1 MAPSA
6 EKRMVTIL
14 WDKTSEAW
22 TSLGFTVL
30 PHPTYSL
37 NLAPSDYALFDIR
50 CAQRG
55 ERYPTK
61 EGLQEADHE
70 WDCSTAKDWFSEAIG
85 KLPMMTTIYRP
96 GKGHWAGSCL
106 LFSLKIR
113 KLLQMRWVLIISECP
128 SYIRGLWF
136 VERQARHLAAGGNS
150 CYMISHV
157 WDQRLCGGVFAVRSF

>member
-1 MAPSA
+1 M
-6 EKRMVTIL
+6 
-14 WDKTSEAW
+14 
-22 TSLGFTVL
+22 L

-96 GKGHWAGSCL
+96 GKGH
-106 LFSLKIR
+106 
-113 KLLQMRWVLIISECP
+113 
-128 SYIRGLWF
+128 
-136 VERQARHLAAGGNS
+136 
-150 CYMISHV
+150 
-157 WDQRLCGGVFAVRSF
+157 